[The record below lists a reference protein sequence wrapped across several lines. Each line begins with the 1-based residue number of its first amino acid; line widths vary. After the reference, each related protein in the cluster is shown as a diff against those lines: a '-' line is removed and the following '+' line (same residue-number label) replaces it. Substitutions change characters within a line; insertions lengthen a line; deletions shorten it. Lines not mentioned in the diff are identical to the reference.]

1 MALRVL
7 SRNTSE
13 TECSGTGKERIS
25 LATKV
30 NKTTLKRT
38 VAKDVAGVLETLL
51 WRLARYVLI
60 KAYASE
66 NSGIKISYRIN
77 LDRIVKNAK
86 KPICPASKRGT
97 DTDGS
102 LT

>member
-7 SRNTSE
+7 SRNSIE
-13 TECSGTGKERIS
+13 TERSGAGKERIS

-38 VAKDVAGVLETLL
+38 VAKDVAGVAETLKE
-51 WRLARYVLI
+51 RLARYYLI
-60 KAYASE
+60 CTPASK
-66 NSGIKISYRIN
+66 NSGAKMSYRIN
-77 LDRIVKNAK
+77 FDRIVKNAK
-86 KPICPASKRGT
+86 KPLRPASKSGT

-102 LT
+102 LA